1 MQIAVYPGSFDPVTN
16 GHLDIIHRASRL
28 FDQVIVAVGR
38 QASKEPLFSFDERVE
53 IIQLVTTDLPNVTV
67 ESFDGLLAHYV
78 HRKEANIIIRGLR
91 AISDFDY
98 EFQLALAIKKLDN
111 NIETLFMMTNSE
123 YSFLSSSIVKEI
135 ASYDGCVRDL
145 VPPLVAER
153 LRQKYQYQNN
163 S

>member
-28 FDQVIVAVGR
+28 FDRVIVAVGR
-38 QASKEPLFSFDERVE
+38 QASKRPLFSFNERVE
-53 IIQLVTTDLPNVTV
+53 IIQLVTTDLPNVSV

-78 HRKEANIIIRGLR
+78 HQKGANVIIRGLR

-98 EFQLALAIKKLDN
+98 EFQLALAIKKLDDI
-111 NIETLFMMTNSE
+111 IETLFMVTNSE

-135 ASYDGCVRDL
+135 ASYGGCVRNL

-153 LRQKYQYQNN
+153 LRQKYQSN

>member
-16 GHLDIIHRASRL
+16 GHLDIVHRASRL
-28 FDQVIVAVGR
+28 FDRVIVSVGR
-38 QASKEPLFSFDERVE
+38 QASKKPLFSTAERVE
-53 IIQLVTTDLPNVTV
+53 MIQLVTADLPNVDV

-78 HRKEANIIIRGLR
+78 HQKGANIIIRGLR

-98 EFQLALAIKKLDN
+98 ELALAIKKLDD

-135 ASYDGCVRDL
+135 ASYGGCVRDL
-145 VPPLVAER
+145 VPPLVADR
-153 LRQKYQYQNN
+153 LRRQYQSN